1 MDCFQR
7 SVVNVSEPWMLR
19 VTGVPVPDGGWG
31 TRGNGGT
38 GQRAW
43 SSGTPWHGSGC
54 PCPTVPLL
62 ALLYHCWALLYHC
75 WATLGPTLGHPW
87 TQSGLICTQS
97 GLILPSFW
105 TLFRDFDQFLDTF
118 SWFSWNFMNFPFW
131 TRGNVKFHEFSHF
144 GHSETSISPVLVEG
158 FGEVRQKSGISR
170 KTVVFTEKLRKVLKS
185 VSESATNL
193 RFAKSRF

>member
-1 MDCFQR
+1 M
-7 SVVNVSEPWMLR
+7 VVPGNVRGVVAPRGMGP
-19 VTGVPVPDGGWG
+19 GVPVP
-31 TRGNGGT
+31 
-38 GQRAW
+38 
-43 SSGTPWHGSGC
+43 
-54 PCPTVPLL
+54 
-62 ALLYHCWALLYHC
+62 LYHCWPSCTTAGPSCTTAGPPLDPLL
-75 WATLGPTLGHPW
+75 ATLGPTLGHPW
-87 TQSGLICTQS
+87 TQSGLICTQSGLICTQS